1 MTCPVSEVTALKGI
15 AAELRRNTLTMI
27 HQAGDGHPGPALSIA
42 DLITALYFKEMRVD
56 PKNPQWQERDRFLL
70 SKGHACTMLY
80 AALAKLGFFSEA
92 LLPSFRSLGSILQGH
107 PVMDKI
113 PGVDMTTGTLGHGLA
128 VGAGMAAAGKLGRK
142 DYRVYAILGDGE
154 LNEGIV
160 WEGALVAAH
169 MRLDNMAA
177 FVDANG
183 LQSGGTTSAVSGIDD
198 VAIAA
203 KFAAFG
209 WHTVVIDGHD
219 FPQILAALAEA
230 KDTKAKPTMI
240 VAKTIK
246 GKGVPFME
254 NDNAWHKGV
263 PTAEQLAAALK
274 SLEVV
279 A

>member
-1 MTCPVSEVTALKGI
+1 MTSSVSVVPTLQGI
-15 AAELRRNTLTMI
+15 ATELRRTTLTMI
-27 HQAGDGHPGPALSIA
+27 HKAGDGHPGPALSIA
-42 DLITALYFKEMRVD
+42 DLVTALYFKEMRVD
-56 PKNPQWQERDRFLL
+56 PKNPQWEDRDRFLL
-70 SKGHACTMLY
+70 SKGHACTILY
-80 AALAKLGFFSEA
+80 SALAKLGFFSEDI
-92 LLPSFRSLGSILQGH
+92 LPSFRSLGSILQGH

-113 PGVDMTTGTLGHGLA
+113 PGVDMTTGTLGHGLP

-142 DYRVYAILGDGE
+142 DFRVYVIIGDGE

-160 WEGALVAAH
+160 WEGALVAAN
-169 MRLDNMAA
+169 MRLDNLLA
-177 FVDANG
+177 FIDVNG
-183 LQSGGTTSAVSGIDD
+183 LQSGGETRAVSGIDN

-203 KFAAFG
+203 KFASFG
-209 WHTVVIDGHD
+209 WHTIAIDGHD
-219 FPQILAALAEA
+219 YPQILAALAEA
-230 KDTKAKPTMI
+230 RATKGKPTVV

-263 PTAEQLAAALK
+263 PNKDQLAEALK